1 MKPSYASPKSNNRL
15 SSTAEV
21 TTSTSD
27 SASSFTPN
35 SNHMIK
41 KTKAGYKVESKT
53 HKKNMGTYPTK
64 TAAIKRMMEVEMFKA
79 MDKAGTLRKK
89 K

>member
-1 MKPSYASPKSNNRL
+1 MKNYTFASNPNFTL
-15 SSTAEV
+15 S
-21 TTSTSD
+21 
-27 SASSFTPN
+27 

-53 HKKNMGTYPTK
+53 HHKNMGTYPTK

>member
-1 MKPSYASPKSNNRL
+1 
-15 SSTAEV
+15 
-21 TTSTSD
+21 
-27 SASSFTPN
+27 
-35 SNHMIK
+35 
-41 KTKAGYKVESKT
+41 
-53 HKKNMGTYPTK
+53 MGTYPTK

>member
-1 MKPSYASPKSNNRL
+1 
-15 SSTAEV
+15 
-21 TTSTSD
+21 
-27 SASSFTPN
+27 
-35 SNHMIK
+35 MIK
-41 KTKAGYKVESKT
+41 KTQAGYNVESKT

>member
-1 MKPSYASPKSNNRL
+1 MKPSYASLKSDNRL
-15 SSTAEV
+15 SSTAEA

-27 SASSFTPN
+27 SASSSTPN
-35 SNHMIK
+35 SNPMIK